1 MMKFGERE
9 VRESSELEM
18 RGVLQKRN
26 RNGMFQ
32 NRYLSTRG
40 AFIEYWSSS
49 DEALACPH
57 KPSSSYDMR
66 EIKVVECQG
75 DRILY
80 IQFMNEKFKLELR
93 AISEEQCQEWV
104 NFLKAKITLHSPNNL
119 LSEMEDGVKFQTKT
133 FATLLR
139 LKPGDQVRSNKQCD
153 MIVNVLILRIVGLM
167 TH

>member
-9 VRESSELEM
+9 VRESGELEM

-32 NRYLSTRG
+32 NRYFSTRG

-49 DEALACPH
+49 EEAIASPQ

-66 EIKVVECQG
+66 EIKVVEGLG
-75 DRILY
+75 DRIVY

-93 AISEEQCQEWV
+93 AISEEQCQEWI
-104 NFLKAKITLHSPNNL
+104 NFLRAKISLHSPNNL
-119 LSEMEDGVKFQTKT
+119 LSDIDDGVRFQTKT

-139 LKPGDQVRSNKQCD
+139 LKPGDQVRIAK
-153 MIVNVLILRIVGLM
+153 
-167 TH
+167 